1 MNIKKIRAFL
11 LKRDTFLIYFVIR
24 MGYYI
29 VTEILGYSDSKYFL
43 SNLNLVHNIWN
54 CLIQYFELL
63 MFIVIID
70 YFGSKKD

>member
-1 MNIKKIRAFL
+1 
-11 LKRDTFLIYFVIR
+11 